1 MGDFVPAS
9 RIRRVSSAKVQQVLN
24 PQELK
29 VFQYLWGF
37 PREWGGEEYRE
48 RQVGQGEL
56 IRKLELTKK
65 SVRLILR
72 RLADKAFIA
81 VQTPQS
87 ESSATL
93 YRVFCYQAAYKALE
107 RAGKLYY
114 AHSGNGTLFVK
125 QYSTPSIPGVSGPS
139 HPGISGS
146 DLPGGSGVNP
156 PRDSESPTPGIPE
169 PRHRGDS
176 GPPLREMPRESFQ
189 ESISEA
195 ASSSEFE
202 EAIVGEIVRAVAPN
216 LTIDDGLV
224 WTALAKL
231 AQPLKIHQA
240 VHFAKLAAVKV
251 AHQKN
256 VHNPAGLWVAQFV
269 NYASGTTLQLYEAQV
284 QSEREQYREMGL
296 TEQDWQAT
304 LEDPASQEDQKQL
317 ARRILNL

>member
-1 MGDFVPAS
+1 
-9 RIRRVSSAKVQQVLN
+9 
-24 PQELK
+24 
-29 VFQYLWGF
+29 
-37 PREWGGEEYRE
+37 
-48 RQVGQGEL
+48 
-56 IRKLELTKK
+56 
-65 SVRLILR
+65 
-72 RLADKAFIA
+72 
-81 VQTPQS
+81 
-87 ESSATL
+87 
-93 YRVFCYQAAYKALE
+93 
-107 RAGKLYY
+107 
-114 AHSGNGTLFVK
+114 
-125 QYSTPSIPGVSGPS
+125 
-139 HPGISGS
+139 
-146 DLPGGSGVNP
+146 
-156 PRDSESPTPGIPE
+156 
-169 PRHRGDS
+169 
-176 GPPLREMPRESFQ
+176 MPRESFQ